1 MLTLVIVLNV
11 LLALLCLG
19 GAWQVW
25 RLRRIF
31 SRVAN
36 TLSAAERRTHSVLHS
51 APRFILKGQT
61 GSQALRL
68 RYQKLEQQLQ
78 QVQQVL
84 GLCRWAMAV
93 IRRPGRRRSRR

>member
-1 MLTLVIVLNV
+1 MLTLVIIFNV

-19 GAWQVW
+19 VAWQIW
-25 RLRRIF
+25 RLRRIL

-36 TLSAAERRTHSVLHS
+36 TLSTAERRTHSVLHS

-68 RYQKLEQQLQ
+68 RYQQLEKQLQ

-84 GLCRWAMAV
+84 GICRWGMAV
-93 IRRPGRRRSRR
+93 IRRPAIRRR